1 MVASFILFLGV
12 LLAYQGPAILQQLG
26 CAVLSGKISI
36 VLERPH
42 DEDGESKTEMKN
54 VIG

>member
-1 MVASFILFLGV
+1 MVASFILFLGI
-12 LLAYQGPAILQQLG
+12 LPTYQGLAILQQEH

-36 VLERPH
+36 VLERLH
-42 DEDGESKTEMKN
+42 DEDSESKPEMKN